1 MREYYLADVVKHG
14 DEFEI
19 TAPPQAGISYQQ
31 YRQINSWFN
40 YAGFYQTCRSI
51 KNMTLES
58 ADDLEAYLRSL
69 CQREEAHDR
78 PEIDQCFTT
87 GNKLFISFLSFI
99 KTFIDVVSNAISRRS
114 PPDLKGFQEMN
125 SRLYDS
131 FFGYRFFTRMR
142 NYVIHYDMPLTTITD
157 SVSSGISMRCGR
169 ENLLRFEKWNT
180 LRGEIERLPEE
191 IDILPYLAEARAAV
205 FALYLHAL
213 TVVADQAIEGYQSY
227 QRLCGER
234 GLSSPLFLILD
245 EDADAPKMEQLPLHL
260 VRDFFTDLN
269 EHPNYTVTFLS

>member
-1 MREYYLADVVKHG
+1 MREYYLADVVKNG

-99 KTFIDVVSNAISRRS
+99 KTFIDVVSGAISRRS
-114 PPDLKGFQEMN
+114 PPDLRGFQEMN

-131 FFGYRFFTRMR
+131 FFGYRFFTR
-142 NYVIHYDMPLTTITD
+142 
-157 SVSSGISMRCGR
+157 MRCGR

-234 GLSSPLFLILD
+234 GLS
-245 EDADAPKMEQLPLHL
+245 KMEQLPLHL

-269 EHPNYTVTFLS
+269 EHPNYTVSFLS